1 MGSTCFKSILILI
14 LACFLCLPDGAPAA
28 PKSEETLI
36 VTDDLNRSV
45 AIPKGKL
52 RAAVLLASFA
62 DCWLLAGGE
71 VAATVHDAWED
82 YDLALPEG
90 TVDRGPYNGINLELL
105 IQSGPDFVIASANT
119 KAHVE
124 LAESF
129 ERMHLPVLFFSVEC
143 FEEYLAMLSTLTGIT
158 GRADLYEK
166 YGLSLREEIES
177 AKQAAAEAV
186 RASGPQRIL
195 ILRASTVDIHAKSS
209 QGSVLG
215 AMLRDLGCIN
225 IADESGLADSLS
237 LERIIMEDP
246 DRIFVVFQGDTTEA
260 QRRLEA
266 EFVQD
271 SAWAGLSAVKGG
283 RIHYMDKR
291 LYHMKPNSRWG
302 EAYQNLEAL
311 LYPEHRDGT
320 HQ

>member
-1 MGSTCFKSILILI
+1 MGSTCFKPIMILI
-14 LACFLCLPDGAPAA
+14 LACFLCLPGFAPAA
-28 PKSEETLI
+28 AGAEETVI
-36 VTDDLNRSV
+36 VTDDLQRSV

-90 TVDRGPYNGINLELL
+90 TVDLGPYNSISLELL
-105 IQSGPDFVIASANT
+105 IQSEPDFVIASANT

-124 LAESF
+124 LAEAF
-129 ERMHLPVLFFSVEC
+129 EQMRLPVLFFRVEC
-143 FEEYLAMLSTLTGIT
+143 FEEYLAMLSVLTGIT
-158 GRADLYEK
+158 DRADLYERN
-166 YGLSLREEIES
+166 GLSLQEEIES
-177 AKQAAAEAV
+177 VRQAAAEAV
-186 RASGPQRIL
+186 QASGPQRVL

-215 AMLRDLGCIN
+215 AMLKDLGCIN
-225 IADESGLADSLS
+225 VADGSALADSLS
-237 LERIIMEDP
+237 LERIIVEDP
-246 DRIFVVFQGDTTEA
+246 DRIFVVFQGDAAEA

-266 EFVQD
+266 EFVSN
-271 SAWAGLSAVKGG
+271 SAWAGLSAVKNG
-283 RIHYMDKR
+283 RVHIMDKR
-291 LYHMKPNSRWG
+291 LYHMKPNVRWG

-311 LYPEHRDGT
+311 LYAEHRDGS
-320 HQ
+320 QP

>member
-1 MGSTCFKSILILI
+1 M
-14 LACFLCLPDGAPAA
+14 
-28 PKSEETLI
+28 
-36 VTDDLNRSV
+36 
-45 AIPKGKL
+45 
-52 RAAVLLASFA
+52 
-62 DCWLLAGGE
+62 
-71 VAATVHDAWED
+71 
-82 YDLALPEG
+82 
-90 TVDRGPYNGINLELL
+90 
-105 IQSGPDFVIASANT
+105 
-119 KAHVE
+119 
-124 LAESF
+124 
-129 ERMHLPVLFFSVEC
+129 
-143 FEEYLAMLSTLTGIT
+143 
-158 GRADLYEK
+158 
-166 YGLSLREEIES
+166 
-177 AKQAAAEAV
+177 
-186 RASGPQRIL
+186 

>member
-1 MGSTCFKSILILI
+1 M
-14 LACFLCLPDGAPAA
+14 
-28 PKSEETLI
+28 
-36 VTDDLNRSV
+36 
-45 AIPKGKL
+45 
-52 RAAVLLASFA
+52 
-62 DCWLLAGGE
+62 
-71 VAATVHDAWED
+71 
-82 YDLALPEG
+82 
-90 TVDRGPYNGINLELL
+90 
-105 IQSGPDFVIASANT
+105 
-119 KAHVE
+119 E